1 MDSGALAAFVHGRAA
16 ERVPSVYGARG
27 ITLDDIV
34 GELRNVWDFDTTP
47 TRYPVLAELPAIV
60 P

>member
-16 ERVPSVYGARG
+16 ERVPSVNGARG